1 MTATGF
7 SPRPKLMAPL
17 RVVSVERASEG
28 GFNVAAEWQAAPPP
42 PPMSRSMRKPFT
54 SPVHSTLGREDVV
67 LHTAQP
73 PVLCTGVEG
82 PGASAARPLFKFA
95 GEAAPDE
102 ADPSSAS
109 PPAKAPLEQSPL
121 PVPVGERRAP

>member
-1 MTATGF
+1 
-7 SPRPKLMAPL
+7 
-17 RVVSVERASEG
+17 
-28 GFNVAAEWQAAPPP
+28 
-42 PPMSRSMRKPFT
+42 MRKPFT

-73 PVLCTGVEG
+73 PVLCTGFEG
-82 PGASAARPLFKFA
+82 SVASAARHLFKFA
-95 GEAAPDE
+95 GEAAPIE